1 MAAKTTRMI
10 RTILLIAASCLAWL
24 GAGAQQYEGA
34 HLKFE
39 SSFHNFGS
47 VPRWGGDLVWEFEY
61 TNDGSAPLVIVRAQT
76 TCSCLKVSHS
86 KRPLAPGETAVIRVV
101 YEPHKNEPGHF
112 QQGDPDLFQ
121 FGFGAGADYRLR
133 ELSGYRM
140 IRCRKGVRPGSDR

>member
-47 VPRWGGDLVWEFEY
+47 VPRWEGGFFETY
-61 TNDGSAPLVIVRAQT
+61 
-76 TCSCLKVSHS
+76 
-86 KRPLAPGETAVIRVV
+86 KRYFIS
-101 YEPHKNEPGHF
+101 F
-112 QQGDPDLFQ
+112 
-121 FGFGAGADYRLR
+121 
-133 ELSGYRM
+133 
-140 IRCRKGVRPGSDR
+140 

>member
-1 MAAKTTRMI
+1 MARGRRPAI
-10 RTILLIAASCLAWL
+10 R
-24 GAGAQQYEGA
+24 GA

-101 YEPHKNEPGHF
+101 YEPHKNEPGTF
-112 QQGDPDLFQ
+112 SKVIQIYSNSVSGREP
-121 FGFGAGADYRLR
+121 DYRLR
-133 ELSGYRM
+133 ELS
-140 IRCRKGVRPGSDR
+140 DTE

>member
-76 TCSCLKVSHS
+76 TCSCTFSKVIQIYSNS
-86 KRPLAPGETAVIRVV
+86 VSG
-101 YEPHKNEPGHF
+101 
-112 QQGDPDLFQ
+112 
-121 FGFGAGADYRLR
+121 R
-133 ELSGYRM
+133 ELITVCGNSL
-140 IRCRKGVRPGSDR
+140 DTE

>member
-61 TNDGSAPLVIVRAQT
+61 TTDGS
-76 TCSCLKVSHS
+76 VSNS
-86 KRPLAPGETAVIRVV
+86 K
-101 YEPHKNEPGHF
+101 
-112 QQGDPDLFQ
+112 
-121 FGFGAGADYRLR
+121 GADYLLVPEGEPLQASSRTGRNGCDPCGL
-133 ELSGYRM
+133 
-140 IRCRKGVRPGSDR
+140 

>member
-101 YEPHKNEPGHF
+101 YEPHKNEPGAF
-112 QQGDPDLFQ
+112 SKVIQIYSNSVSG
-121 FGFGAGADYRLR
+121 R
-133 ELSGYRM
+133 ELITVCENSL
-140 IRCRKGVRPGSDR
+140 DTE